1 MKPTENKKRETS
13 PGKLKESKEEV
24 EPIHSLK
31 DLVRNDKVSIGKTKP
46 VVHKSVNLNVLNKNH
61 IKVSE
66 LKSYADKNMAKK
78 LNENESQV
86 VEVMPSQTKK
96 KRKKVDDSNFNLD
109 DANDLQ
115 IDPNMQDILD
125 NLGNDDYDNQGE

>member
-1 MKPTENKKRETS
+1 
-13 PGKLKESKEEV
+13 
-24 EPIHSLK
+24 
-31 DLVRNDKVSIGKTKP
+31 
-46 VVHKSVNLNVLNKNH
+46 
-61 IKVSE
+61 
-66 LKSYADKNMAKK
+66 MAKK